1 MNEDEIKN
9 LARKIERTVCPG
21 CIRRKDERLCITC
34 PVAELVDMFKIEKR
48 TLISRQQFE
57 YLYDVGVVSRYTGS
71 FDLVRYPDGMGHCS
85 LLDGDMREDLLK
97 DTPRIISFNI
107 ESHESP
113 DTRINWAIPEWLFME
128 NQQDVLKAY
137 FRRTGK

>member
-1 MNEDEIKN
+1 MNEDEI
-9 LARKIERTVCPG
+9 RKLGKKIKGTICPVCS
-21 CIRRKDERLCITC
+21 CREDERLCITC
-34 PVAELVDMFKIEKR
+34 PVMELFDMCKIEKR

-57 YLYDVGVVSRYTGS
+57 YLCDVGVVTQYTGS

-85 LLDGDMREDLLK
+85 LLKYDMKEDLIK
-97 DTPRIISFNI
+97 DTPWSISFDTV
-107 ESHESP
+107 SHESP